1 MSELWSSRWL
11 CVPLPAIASTLGLV
25 LVAASAMDVLA
36 DHAIGSETQ
45 IAWQAQLLKVEEAL
59 VRGDLVAAE
68 RLWRDAYT
76 AALKSRHWQGMVAA
90 ADTYRALGAR
100 AGFREASIAKGRQ
113 TYLTALFRARSEGSV
128 EGVLRTAERFAE
140 LGRRA
145 VDPRRAA
152 GRGQL
157 ARSADG
163 GYVRSFTECW
173 AADAQGSTTGG

>member
-1 MSELWSSRWL
+1 MSDLWSSRRL

-25 LVAASAMDVLA
+25 LVAASVMDVLA
-36 DHAIGSETQ
+36 DHAIGPETQ

-59 VRGDLVAAE
+59 VWGDL
-68 RLWRDAYT
+68 
-76 AALKSRHWQGMVAA
+76 
-90 ADTYRALGAR
+90 
-100 AGFREASIAKGRQ
+100 AKGRQ

-140 LGRRA
+140 LGDRGVVEQWIR
-145 VDPRRAA
+145 VAA

-163 GYVRSFTECW
+163 GVRP
-173 AADAQGSTTGG
+173 GLHGVLGG